1 MADRPHLLHVFPSF
15 VPAGSQVRTAQLIN
29 AFGEEFRHT
38 ILALDGRTEARALIP
53 QAGGVRYLPAPP
65 KAGSLRTALRLRDVL
80 RAEKPDLLLTYNF
93 GAIDG
98 LIAAW
103 MCGGRPAVHHEDG
116 FGPDEAKAFKRRR
129 IWMRRICLRH
139 AHKLV
144 VISETLRKIALEH
157 WNESPLHLCFI
168 PNGIDIERHT
178 ARDGN
183 PTLRREL
190 GMEDSSIVVGAVGHL
205 RPEKNLARLFEV
217 VARASRSTPVHALI
231 LGEGPMR
238 EELERIAST
247 AALAGRIH
255 FVGYQADPRP
265 YYRLMD
271 VFALTSDTEQM
282 PLALLEAM
290 STRLAVIATNVGDVV
305 SMLPGEQAAFV
316 TLPGGEGCVE
326 ALAASLVRLAADPE
340 LRARIGGKNFE
351 RVKKFYSQ
359 RAMIDAYREVYT
371 QALKP

>member
-1 MADRPHLLHVFPSF
+1 MGEPKHLLHVFSTF
-15 VPAGSQVRTAQLIN
+15 VPAGPQVRTVNLIE
-29 AFGEEFRHT
+29 ALGDEFRHT
-38 ILALDGRTEARALIP
+38 ILAMDGRTDARELLAEP
-53 QAGGVRYLPAPP
+53 DKVRFLPAPP
-65 KAGSLRTALRLRDVL
+65 KAGSLRSALRLRDLL

-103 MCGGRPAVHHEDG
+103 MCGGWPAVHHEDG

-129 IWMRRICLRH
+129 IWMRRICLGH

-168 PNGIDIERHT
+168 PNGIDIDRH
-178 ARDGN
+178 APRDGN
-183 PTLRREL
+183 PALRREL
-190 GMEDSSIVVGAVGHL
+190 GLQESDIVVGAVGHL
-205 RPEKNLARLFEV
+205 RPEKNLPRLFEV
-217 VARASRSTPVHALI
+217 VARASRSAPVHALI

-238 EELERIAST
+238 EELERIAKT
-247 AALAGRIH
+247 PPLAGRIH
-255 FVGYQADPRP
+255 FVGYQGDPRP
-265 YYRLMD
+265 YYRTMD

-282 PLALLEAM
+282 PIALLEAM
-290 STRLAVIATNVGDVV
+290 STRLPAIATNVGDVV

-326 ALAASLVRLAADPE
+326 ALAASLVRLSADPD

-351 RVKKFYSQ
+351 RAKKFYSQ

-371 QALKP
+371 KAMKP

>member
-29 AFGEEFRHT
+29 AFGDEFRHT

-53 QAGGVRYLPAPP
+53 EADGVRYLPAPP
-65 KAGSLRTALRLRDVL
+65 KAGSLRTSLRLRDVL

-103 MCGGRPAVHHEDG
+103 MCGGWPAVHHEDG

-157 WNESPLHLCFI
+157 WSESPLHLCFI
-168 PNGIDIERHT
+168 PNGIDIDRHG

-183 PTLRREL
+183 PALRREL
-190 GMEDSSIVVGAVGHL
+190 CIEDSSIVVGAVGHL
-205 RPEKNLARLFEV
+205 RPEKNLPRLFG
-217 VARASRSTPVHALI
+217 ALALASRSAPAYAVI

-238 EELERIAST
+238 EELNQLASLPL
-247 AALAGRIH
+247 LAGRIH
-255 FVGYQADPRP
+255 FVGFQSDPRP
-265 YYRLMD
+265 YYRMMD

-282 PLALLEAM
+282 PLSLLEAM
-290 STRLAVIATNVGDVV
+290 STRLPVIATNVGDVV

-316 TLPGGEGCVE
+316 TLPGGEACVE
-326 ALAASLVRLAADPE
+326 ALAASLVRLSADPD
-340 LRARIGGKNFE
+340 LRARMGTKNFE
-351 RVKKFYSQ
+351 RAKKFYSQ
-359 RAMIDAYREVYT
+359 RAMIDAYRAVYT
-371 QALKP
+371 KAMKP